1 MTTPEAAGPARQGP
15 AKKWAGA
22 ALFMPAIAAIA
33 LGVLFSYSLAAE
45 YAILTSD
52 VTTAVANFGPII
64 GVICVGVVPFTWFG
78 LQVGW
83 PDSVR
88 GRFLRVF
95 VGSIAAVAV
104 LIAAAAALG
113 GLARQ

>member
-1 MTTPEAAGPARQGP
+1 MTTPEAVGPARHGS

-22 ALFMPAIAAIA
+22 ALFMPAVAAMV
-33 LGVLFSYSLAAE
+33 LGVLFSYSLAVE
-45 YAILTSD
+45 YAVLTSD
-52 VTTAVANFGPII
+52 VTTALVNFGPII
-64 GVICVGVVPFTWFG
+64 GLICVGVVPFTWFG

-95 VGSIAAVAV
+95 VGSIAAVAI

-113 GLARQ
+113 GLARH